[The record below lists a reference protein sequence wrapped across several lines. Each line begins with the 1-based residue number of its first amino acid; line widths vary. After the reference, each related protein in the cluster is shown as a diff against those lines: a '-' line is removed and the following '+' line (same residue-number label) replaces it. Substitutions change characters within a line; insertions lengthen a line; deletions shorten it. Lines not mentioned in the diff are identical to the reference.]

1 MIPMP
6 AGLVRGLWRA
16 VECPSMTIGG
26 CLSSRRTFSTLMELW
41 TRLWSLFQSLR
52 QCYVC
57 VCVHICTCA
66 CVSNVNV
73 RVFHFSQLKSRFFV
87 LFPRKCSGL
96 QSRKNSKVAIPSHTH
111 ILVLHQL
118 FNLAVTTPSSIIPSE
133 QCK

>member
-52 QCYVC
+52 QWSVC
-57 VCVHICTCA
+57 VCLHMPA
-66 CVSNVNV
+66 CMCESSPWRRVSLSSSENRN
-73 RVFHFSQLKSRFFV
+73 SCS
-87 LFPRKCSGL
+87 FP
-96 QSRKNSKVAIPSHTH
+96 KNFEQEKSKVAIPSHAQ
-111 ILVLHQL
+111 ILVLHRL
-118 FNLAVTTPSSIIPSE
+118 FNLAVTAPSSIIPSE